1 MLLSK
6 EDCRAIA
13 RHAGLDVL
21 MDELIDRLTRAIDE
35 YDPQRTSVLA
45 RDGFHYHNP
54 YHGLLEWM
62 PVMQVGDTAT
72 VKVVGYHPANPTV
85 KGLPTILSTIS
96 NYDVTT
102 GHLVGLVDGTFLTAL
117 RTAAAS
123 AVATRVLAKSG
134 SDTVGMIGCGA
145 QAVSQLHALS
155 RVMSIDRVLFHDR
168 DPKVAAT
175 FAERASVGGR
185 VSARF
190 DQTATAALVSTSDV
204 LCTTTSVAIG
214 EGPVFEDR
222 DLRAW
227 VHVNAVGS
235 DFSGKFELPRSLLE
249 RSLVVPDCREQ
260 AQREGECQQLPPDR
274 IDTDL
279 VALIQQRERFV
290 GSRDKSS
297 VFDSTGWA
305 YEDHVVMQLFLD
317 HAREMG
323 VGTAIEIES
332 HTDDPHDPYDFIV
345 SGAKSE
351 VGSRESEVRS

>member
-1 MLLSK
+1 MRSMIVATLVAISSVGVKLLRSFVPISRK
-6 EDCRAIA
+6 TL
-13 RHAGLDVL
+13 AGLPLV
-21 MDELIDRLTRAIDE
+21 TVSSRAS
-35 YDPQRTSVLA
+35 TSVVVSPPTPRFLA
-45 RDGFHYHNP
+45 GSPGKNSSHAP
-54 YHGLLEWM
+54 PCAPGA
-62 PVMQVGDTAT
+62 G
-72 VKVVGYHPANPTV
+72 
-85 KGLPTILSTIS
+85 
-96 NYDVTT
+96 
-102 GHLVGLVDGTFLTAL
+102 AL
-117 RTAAAS
+117 
-123 AVATRVLAKSG
+123 
-134 SDTVGMIGCGA
+134 
-145 QAVSQLHALS
+145 HS
-155 RVMSIDRVLFHDR
+155 RRRHR
-168 DPKVAAT
+168 P
-175 FAERASVGGR
+175 
-185 VSARF
+185 
-190 DQTATAALVSTSDV
+190 ATAALVSTSDV